1 MSSTNEGNPWI
12 EMVEGVR
19 RRTTV
24 SGPAMS
30 QMTVRL
36 EAGSHL
42 PEHRHPQ
49 EQIVHVVQGRLRLD
63 VAGKRQEVGAGESFY
78 LAGNVPHA
86 VDVLAEALVV
96 DTFSPP
102 RADLLAQDQAA
113 RRRTTV

>member
-1 MSSTNEGNPWI
+1 MSNTNENNPWI
-12 EMVEGVR
+12 EMVEGVQ

-30 QMTVRL
+30 QMVVRL

-49 EQIVHVVQGRLRLD
+49 EQIVHVVQGRLRLNI
-63 VAGKRQEVGAGESFY
+63 AGERHEVGAGESFY
-78 LAGNVPHA
+78 LAGDVPHS

-113 RRRTTV
+113 SRRTTV